1 MKSLYLFVCLG
12 CFKAAPHQGSDLWPL
27 ISTFTVEL
35 FINAAHAR
43 TVMHTHST
51 HSRKETYPLRG
62 RSWEDWVPLGMSHQP
77 VEAAGGEMW
86 GEEPWSPWQ
95 QHTYT
100 VNRARERE
108 RGREYFHCCPLNIFC
123 VCACA
128 RVQVSEC
135 VCGLTFWQISY
146 STGEC
151 VYVGVCV

>member
-1 MKSLYLFVCLG
+1 MRDGVKSLYLSVCLG
-12 CFKAAPHQGSDLWPL
+12 SFKAAPHQGSDPWPL

-95 QHTYT
+95 QHTFT
-100 VNRARERE
+100 VNRERE
-108 RGREYFHCCPLNIFC
+108 RGERIFSLLSTQYFFVC
-123 VCACA
+123 VHV
-128 RVQVSEC
+128 REC
-135 VCGLTFWQISY
+135 VWVTVCVLTFWQISY
-146 STGEC
+146 STGER
-151 VYVGVCV
+151 VCM